1 MATNIVG
8 LDTSNNIKQ
17 FSNTEFNLLADYVL
31 EIMAANTYATTLSS
45 TGTGN
50 TIGTFT
56 DTSYQFGPGNTD
68 LTIVSST
75 FTLSQYDATTMD
87 AQPDLPNYMG
97 LNTPDA
103 NTVELKENMTTTDTL
118 ADDILARMVSG
129 GVNSY
134 YINEGVTAPSGG
146 SWASVASFSD
156 TVENLGSLVSTYTLW
171 HKMSED
177 IAGSAALRPLK
188 LQSGEL
194 KRYDDQDILSIVK
207 KVEERFIATGVG
219 TYALQ
224 ASAPGVGTWAQH
236 SDAIT
241 DTRRTTGPDTL
252 GVAYTAVSRTTDYIF
267 SYVGLT
273 ETAYTASFSGPGYIG
288 PYRPPVV
295 NLVGYA
301 TSVYYRSPAPGGGFM
316 QNGQPAPFPM
326 GPSFTYQGPPPPGQQ
341 TWAFAAVRNVNYTG
355 GSPVNYDVAYTGDF
369 TTDYV
374 GTTFITT
381 IQNVTTTVSTLYL
394 WVRTA

>member
-8 LDTSNNIKQ
+8 MDASNNIKQ

-56 DTSYQFGPGNTD
+56 DTARQFGPGNTD

-97 LNTPDA
+97 LNQPDA
-103 NTVELKENMTTTDTL
+103 NTTELKENMTTPDDL

-134 YINEGVTAPSGG
+134 FINEGVTAPSGG
-146 SWASVASFSD
+146 SWASVASFND
-156 TVENLGSLVSTYTLW
+156 TINNLSATVTTYTLW

-177 IAGSAALRPLK
+177 TAGSAALRPLK
-188 LQSGEL
+188 LQNNEL
-194 KRYDDQDILSIVK
+194 KRYDDQDLLSIIK
-207 KVEERFIATGVG
+207 KVEERFLSTGVG
-219 TYALQ
+219 SYVLQ
-224 ASAPGVGTWAQH
+224 ASAPATGTWAQH
-236 SDAIT
+236 SDAIV
-241 DTRRTTGPDTL
+241 DSRRTTGPDTV
-252 GVAYTAVSRTTDYIF
+252 GAAYTAVSRT
-267 SYVGLT
+267 
-273 ETAYTASFSGPGYIG
+273 ANYTATYTAETSVNYTKTYLGPLYSG
-288 PYRPPVV
+288 PYRPPTG
-295 NLVGYA
+295 NLVPYIVNA
-301 TSVYYRSPAPGGGFM
+301 YYGPSGGFL

-326 GPSFTYQGPPPPGQQ
+326 GPSFSYQGPPPPGQQ
-341 TWAFAAVRNVNYTG
+341 NGYYRSSNVNYTG
-355 GSPVNYDVAYTGDF
+355 GTSTNYDTDYTGDF
-369 TTDYV
+369 TTDYI
-374 GTTFITT
+374 GTVFITT
-381 IQNVTTTVSTLYL
+381 VQNTTETVSTLRL